1 MTLMK
6 YTKFSLGHFLVPRIR
21 LLGLGVSFLCVS
33 GYLVPTYAQ
42 DDDVLPEVGGEEVL
56 PLTDAGGENA
66 SDENRSPF
74 GFDDTGLNPQQSTE
88 QLQDN
93 FRKEAFDQ
101 ALKTLLPLKPEE
113 IRTLL
118 EHFDRT
124 VESTELPVHP
134 YPRPE
139 LLVQNISL
147 DPGVA
152 PVTVKLAYGY
162 VTTIS
167 LLDSS
172 GQPWPI
178 EDISWVGD
186 FKIQESQVQE
196 TTNILRVSPESKFAH
211 GNISMRLV
219 GLNAPVIMTFE
230 TNRDAVHYRFDAVIP
245 KRGPGATMPLIDPG
259 VRLTS
264 GDADM
269 SIALSGV
276 IPRDA
281 KVLNVDGVDGR
292 TSAYVY
298 NGLTYVRTPLTL
310 LSPGWD
316 SSVTS
321 ADGTKVY
328 ALEET
333 PVILLSDRG
342 RMVRA
347 YLSAREDLLN
357 E

>member
-1 MTLMK
+1 MEFMQ
-6 YTKFSLGHFLVPRIR
+6 YTKLSKKLVSTLDVKILGFGFILLCSASFSP
-21 LLGLGVSFLCVS
+21 
-33 GYLVPTYAQ
+33 PAQAQ
-42 DDDVLPEVGGEEVL
+42 DPLPPANEALPTADDADVFDFSEDGLDDV
-56 PLTDAGGENA
+56 DK
-66 SDENRSPF
+66 
-74 GFDDTGLNPQQSTE
+74 STE
-88 QLQDN
+88 ELEDS
-93 FRKEAFDQ
+93 FRQEAFDQ

-134 YPRPE
+134 FPRPE

-152 PVTVKLAYGY
+152 PLTVKLAFGY

-167 LLDSS
+167 MLDSS

-186 FKIQESQVQE
+186 FKIQESQVRE
-196 TTNILRVSPESKFAH
+196 TTHILRISPESQFAH
-211 GNISMRLV
+211 GNISMRLM

-230 TNRDAVHYRFDAVIP
+230 TNRDIVHYRFDAIIP
-245 KRGPGATMPLIDPG
+245 KRGPGAKTPLIDPG
-259 VRLTS
+259 VTLAS
-264 GDADM
+264 GAVDM
-269 SIALSGV
+269 SMALSGV
-276 IPRDA
+276 VPDDA
-281 KVLNVDGVDGR
+281 KILNVSGVDGR
-292 TSAYVY
+292 TSAYIY

-333 PVILLSDRG
+333 PVVLLSDRG

-347 YLSAREDLLN
+347 YLSAREDVLD

>member
-1 MTLMK
+1 MHYK
-6 YTKFSLGHFLVPRIR
+6 YFSQSISSILNKSVLSLGVVLACSVAPIASVHAQNGMDMSAEMDALPDSSPGDDAF
-21 LLGLGVSFLCVS
+21 SF
-33 GYLVPTYAQ
+33 
-42 DDDVLPEVGGEEVL
+42 
-56 PLTDAGGENA
+56 
-66 SDENRSPF
+66 DEGDF
-74 GFDDTGLNPQQSTE
+74 EFEKSTE
-88 QLQDN
+88 ELEDS

-101 ALKTLLPLKPEE
+101 ALKTLLPLKPDE

-139 LLVQNISL
+139 SVVQNISL

-152 PVTVKLAYGY
+152 PVTIKMAFGY

-167 LLDSS
+167 ILDSS
-172 GQPWPI
+172 GAPWPI
-178 EDISWVGD
+178 EDMSWVGD
-186 FKIQESQVQE
+186 FNVQESTVAE
-196 TTNILRVSPESKFAH
+196 LTHLIRVSPESQFAH
-211 GNISMRLV
+211 GNISMRLM

-230 TNRDAVHYRFDAVIP
+230 TGRDAVHYRFDAIVP
-245 KRGPGATMPLIDPG
+245 KKGPGASTPIIDPG
-259 VRLTS
+259 VTLAS
-264 GDADM
+264 GDPDM

-276 IPRDA
+276 VPSDA
-281 KVLNVDGVDGR
+281 EILEVSGVDGR
-292 TSAYVY
+292 TTAYIY

-321 ADGTKVY
+321 ADGTKIY

-333 PVILLSDRG
+333 PVVLLSDRG
-342 RMVRA
+342 RVVRA
-347 YLSAREDLLN
+347 RLTAREDMLD

>member
-1 MTLMK
+1 MHYKSFSHTLSSILDGK
-6 YTKFSLGHFLVPRIR
+6 ILGY
-21 LLGLGVSFLCVS
+21 GLILACTATMAMPVHAQPDMSENDISQMDALPDETS
-33 GYLVPTYAQ
+33 Q
-42 DDDVLPEVGGEEVL
+42 DD
-56 PLTDAGGENA
+56 AF
-66 SDENRSPF
+66 SFDE
-74 GFDDTGLNPQQSTE
+74 DGLEFEKSTE
-88 QLQDN
+88 QLEDS

-101 ALKTLLPLKPEE
+101 ALKTLLPLKPDE

-139 LLVQNISL
+139 LVVQNISL

-152 PVTVKLAYGY
+152 PLVVKLAYGY

-167 LLDSS
+167 FLDSS
-172 GQPWPI
+172 GAPWPI
-178 EDISWVGD
+178 EDLSWVGD
-186 FKIQESQVQE
+186 FKIQESTVHE
-196 TTNILRVSPESKFAH
+196 LTHIIRISPDTKFAH
-211 GNISMRLV
+211 GNISMRLM
-219 GLNAPVIMTFE
+219 GLNAPVILTFE
-230 TNRDAVHYRFDAVIP
+230 TGRDAVHYRFDAVVP
-245 KRGPGATMPLIDPG
+245 KKGPGASTPLIDSG
-259 VRLTS
+259 VTLTS
-264 GDADM
+264 GDPDM
-269 SIALSGV
+269 SVALGGV
-276 IPRDA
+276 VPSDA
-281 KVLNVDGVDGR
+281 EILEVSGVDGR
-292 TSAYVY
+292 TTAYIY

-321 ADGTKVY
+321 ADGTKIY

-333 PVILLSDRG
+333 PIILLSDRG

-347 YLSAREDLLN
+347 RLTAREDLLD

>member
-1 MTLMK
+1 MHYK
-6 YTKFSLGHFLVPRIR
+6 YFSQSISSILNKSVLSLSV
-21 LLGLGVSFLCVS
+21 LLACSVAPIASVHAQSGADMSAEMDALPDQSPGGDDAFSF
-33 GYLVPTYAQ
+33 
-42 DDDVLPEVGGEEVL
+42 
-56 PLTDAGGENA
+56 
-66 SDENRSPF
+66 DEGDF
-74 GFDDTGLNPQQSTE
+74 EFEKSTE
-88 QLQDN
+88 QLEDS

-101 ALKTLLPLKPEE
+101 ALKTLLPLKPDE

-139 LLVQNISL
+139 SVVQNISL

-152 PVTVKLAYGY
+152 PLTIRLAFGY
-162 VTTIS
+162 VTTLSI
-167 LLDSS
+167 LDSS
-172 GQPWPI
+172 GAPWPI
-178 EDISWVGD
+178 EDMSWVGD
-186 FKIQESQVQE
+186 FNVQESTVKE
-196 TTNILRVSPESKFAH
+196 LTHIVRISPESQFAH
-211 GNISMRLV
+211 GNISMRLM

-230 TNRDAVHYRFDAVIP
+230 TGRDAVHYRVDAIVP
-245 KRGPGATMPLIDPG
+245 KKGPGASTPLIDPG
-259 VRLTS
+259 VTLTS
-264 GDADM
+264 GDPDM

-276 IPRDA
+276 VPSDA
-281 KVLNVDGVDGR
+281 EILEVSGVDGR
-292 TSAYVY
+292 TTAYIY

-321 ADGTKVY
+321 ADGTKIY

-342 RMVRA
+342 RVVRA
-347 YLSAREDLLN
+347 RLTAREEMLD

>member
-1 MTLMK
+1 MLIKTFILPNNMTSNVRK
-6 YTKFSLGHFLVPRIR
+6 S
-21 LLGLGVSFLCVS
+21 LLGVGAALLFVPSFANFS
-33 GYLVPTYAQ
+33 HAQ
-42 DDDVLPEVGGEEVL
+42 DGAPIADDPASEVFDL
-56 PLTDAGGENA
+56 DAIED
-66 SDENRSPF
+66 S
-74 GFDDTGLNPQQSTE
+74 GLEDFEKTTE
-88 QLQDN
+88 QLEDS

-147 DPGVA
+147 DPGVK
-152 PVTVKLAYGY
+152 PLTVKLAYGY

-167 LLDSS
+167 MLDSS
-172 GQPWPI
+172 GEPWPI

-186 FKIQESQVQE
+186 FKIQESEVDQH
-196 TTNILRVSPESKFAH
+196 THMLRISPETKFAH
-211 GNISMRLV
+211 GNISMRLM

-230 TNRDAVHYRFDAVIP
+230 TNRDLVHYRFDAIVP
-245 KRGPGATMPLIDPG
+245 KRGPGAKTPLIDPG
-259 VRLTS
+259 VTLAA
-264 GDADM
+264 GDVDM
-269 SIALSGV
+269 SVALSGV
-276 IPRDA
+276 VPRDA
-281 KVLNVDGVDGR
+281 EYLNVDGVDGR
-292 TSAYVY
+292 TTAFIY
-298 NGLTYVRTPLTL
+298 NGLTYVRTPLKL

-316 SSVTS
+316 SSVSS
-321 ADGTKVY
+321 ADGTNVY

-347 YLSAREDLLN
+347 YLTAREDITN

>member
-1 MTLMK
+1 MK
-6 YTKFSLGHFLVPRIR
+6 TSKLPKKLPSHVRFN
-21 LLGLGVSFLCVS
+21 LLGLGFVLACGAAFPYSAI
-33 GYLVPTYAQ
+33 AQ
-42 DDDVLPEVGGEEVL
+42 DDQLPNGPAGEM
-56 PLTDAGGENA
+56 
-66 SDENRSPF
+66 
-74 GFDDTGLNPQQSTE
+74 FDLDNVNDTGLEFDEFDKTTE
-88 QLQDN
+88 QLEDS

-147 DPGVA
+147 DPGVT
-152 PVTVKLAYGY
+152 PLTVKLAHGY

-167 LLDSS
+167 MLDSS

-178 EDISWVGD
+178 EDISWVGE
-186 FKIQESQVQE
+186 FKIQESQVTE
-196 TTNILRVSPESKFAH
+196 ATHILRISPDTPFAH

-230 TNRDAVHYRFDAVIP
+230 TNRDLVHYRFDAIVP
-245 KRGPGATMPLIDPG
+245 KRGPGAKTPLIDPG
-259 VRLTS
+259 VTLAS

-269 SIALSGV
+269 SVALSGV
-276 IPRDA
+276 VPHDA
-281 KVLNVDGVDGR
+281 RVLNVAGVDGR
-292 TSAYVY
+292 TTAFIY

>member
-1 MTLMK
+1 MHYK
-6 YTKFSLGHFLVPRIR
+6 YFSQSISSILNKSVLSLSV
-21 LLGLGVSFLCVS
+21 LLACSVAPIASVQAQSGADMSAEMDALPDQSPGGDDAFSF
-33 GYLVPTYAQ
+33 
-42 DDDVLPEVGGEEVL
+42 
-56 PLTDAGGENA
+56 
-66 SDENRSPF
+66 DEGDF
-74 GFDDTGLNPQQSTE
+74 EFEKSTE
-88 QLQDN
+88 QLEDS

-101 ALKTLLPLKPEE
+101 ALKTLLPLKPDE

-139 LLVQNISL
+139 SVVQNISL

-152 PVTVKLAYGY
+152 PLTIRLAFGY
-162 VTTIS
+162 VTTLSI
-167 LLDSS
+167 LDSS
-172 GQPWPI
+172 GAPWPI
-178 EDISWVGD
+178 EDMSWVGD
-186 FKIQESQVQE
+186 FNVQESTVKE
-196 TTNILRVSPESKFAH
+196 LTHIVRISPESQFAH
-211 GNISMRLV
+211 GNISMRLM

-230 TNRDAVHYRFDAVIP
+230 TGRDAVHYRVDAIIP
-245 KRGPGATMPLIDPG
+245 KKGPGASTPLIDPG
-259 VRLTS
+259 VTLTS
-264 GDADM
+264 GDPDM

-276 IPRDA
+276 VPSDA
-281 KVLNVDGVDGR
+281 EILEVSGVDGR
-292 TSAYVY
+292 TTAYIY

-321 ADGTKVY
+321 ADGTKIY

-342 RMVRA
+342 RVVRA
-347 YLSAREDLLN
+347 RLTAREEMLD

>member
-1 MTLMK
+1 MHYK
-6 YTKFSLGHFLVPRIR
+6 YFSQSISSILNKSVLSLGVVLACSVAPVMTVH
-21 LLGLGVSFLCVS
+21 
-33 GYLVPTYAQ
+33 AQ
-42 DDDVLPEVGGEEVL
+42 DGADMSAEMDALPDQSPADD
-56 PLTDAGGENA
+56 NA
-66 SDENRSPF
+66 FSFDEGDF
-74 GFDDTGLNPQQSTE
+74 EFEKSTE
-88 QLQDN
+88 ELEDS

-101 ALKTLLPLKPEE
+101 ALKTLLPLKPDE

-124 VESTELPVHP
+124 VESTQLPVHP

-139 LLVQNISL
+139 SVVQNISL

-152 PVTVKLAYGY
+152 PLTVKLAFGY
-162 VTTIS
+162 VTTLSI
-167 LLDSS
+167 LDSS
-172 GQPWPI
+172 GAPWPI
-178 EDISWVGD
+178 EDMSWVGD
-186 FKIQESQVQE
+186 FNVQESTVKE
-196 TTNILRVSPESKFAH
+196 LTHIVRISPESQFAH
-211 GNISMRLV
+211 GNISMRLM

-230 TNRDAVHYRFDAVIP
+230 TGRDAVHYRMDAIVP
-245 KRGPGATMPLIDPG
+245 KKGPGASTPIIDPG
-259 VRLTS
+259 VTLTS
-264 GDADM
+264 GDPDM

-276 IPRDA
+276 VPSDA
-281 KVLNVDGVDGR
+281 EILEVSGVDGR
-292 TSAYVY
+292 TTAYIY

-321 ADGTKVY
+321 ADGTKIY

-347 YLSAREDLLN
+347 RLTAREDMLD